1 MKIYY
6 LFFLLILIQLNLINS
21 QVLNQPKNDNP
32 LNRDFEKDME
42 ELDLSGLEDDIE
54 NIDEIAY
61 EDNYTYVTQIYIYV
75 RIDGDY
81 SIYKS
86 HSNLMRLGEKYMTLL
101 QNAMMNVQLKKNGV
115 GEFICYYQK
124 KEITENLAT
133 YFLIQKEID
142 YIQIGFEKRFPEGRT
157 FPIVD
162 ADNRKTTSENIK
174 DEL

>member
-6 LFFLLILIQLNLINS
+6 LFFLLILIQLNLVNS
-21 QVLNQPKNDNP
+21 QDLNQPKNDNP

-61 EDNYTYVTQIYIYV
+61 EDNYTYVTHIYIYV

-81 SIYKS
+81 SIYKN
-86 HSNLMRLGEKYMTLL
+86 HSNLMKLGEKYMTLL

-142 YIQIGFEKRFPEGRT
+142 YIQIGFDKRFPEGRT

-162 ADNRKTTSENIK
+162 ADKRKTASENVK